1 MLSRDKYN
9 EDEVIRNTTHVI
21 LSKNRSGV
29 SQVKLVKF
37 ITINNP
43 IRCTIKMIISILVEV
58 NFMEILRE
66 YLKYD
71 PESISGLVWIKL
83 NKNSHVKT
91 FQHHFRVGFKVQV
104 IGN

>member
-9 EDEVIRNTTHVI
+9 EDEVTRNTTHVI

-29 SQVKLVKF
+29 LQVKLVKF

-43 IRCTIKMIISILVEV
+43 IRCTIRMIISILVEV

-71 PESISGLVWIKL
+71 PESSSGLVWIKL
-83 NKNSHVKT
+83 KSTGYGYSERHGK
-91 FQHHFRVGFKVQV
+91 
-104 IGN
+104 